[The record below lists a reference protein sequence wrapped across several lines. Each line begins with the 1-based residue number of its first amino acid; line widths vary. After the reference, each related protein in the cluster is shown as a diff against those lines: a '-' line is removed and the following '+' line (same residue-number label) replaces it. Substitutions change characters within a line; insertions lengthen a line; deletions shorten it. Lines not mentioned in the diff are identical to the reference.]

1 MSQHFLPLVEQLDQR
16 MRAELQS
23 VERSLDVL
31 LVGQSAQFQSL
42 YQYSQGAAHLW
53 DTHVVTVE
61 ERERAFQEGLENCR
75 HQHDVENQNLEANL
89 DVVLDR
95 LRQSASQE
103 VCVYDN
109 HYPARACAA
118 RGKAISFSVCCHCR

>member
-1 MSQHFLPLVEQLDQR
+1 MSEHFLPLVEQVDQR
-16 MRAELQS
+16 MRSELQS

-31 LVGQSAQFQSL
+31 LVGQGAQFQSL
-42 YQYSQGAAHLW
+42 YQYFQGAAHIW
-53 DTHVVTVE
+53 DTHVVTLE
-61 ERERAFQEGLENCR
+61 GRERAFQEGLEKCR

-103 VCVYDN
+103 VLCV
-109 HYPARACAA
+109 C
-118 RGKAISFSVCCHCR
+118 VCVCVCV